1 MLNFANYK
9 TVNYHFQRFLM
20 NLANY
25 ATIEAKIK
33 KVIEE
38 ISDQPIDDNVTN
50 DCDLLISGYLDSF
63 GFVQLILNLEK
74 TFEIK
79 IDEETQMDPRLRNIS
94 GIVEIVSNL

>member
-1 MLNFANYK
+1 
-9 TVNYHFQRFLM
+9 M

-25 ATIEAKIK
+25 ATVEAKIK

-94 GIVEIVSNL
+94 GIAEIVSNFI

>member
-1 MLNFANYK
+1 
-9 TVNYHFQRFLM
+9 M

>member
-1 MLNFANYK
+1 
-9 TVNYHFQRFLM
+9 M
-20 NLANY
+20 NLAKY

-94 GIVEIVSNL
+94 GIAEIVSNFI

>member
-1 MLNFANYK
+1 
-9 TVNYHFQRFLM
+9 M
-20 NLANY
+20 NLSNY
-25 ATIEAKIK
+25 ATVEAKIK

-94 GIVEIVSNL
+94 GIAEIVSSLFKKYFS